1 MTRSIPLPGRRARRC
16 RQPLAVERLERRVV
30 LNGDP
35 PLLPAGNY
43 FEVQFTNHT
52 ARHGG
57 GQPSTGLYV
66 SVTSQTSPYKLTQ
79 YLSGGDAVYVAEV
92 DATASGTVASY
103 PLSQLVDATD
113 GTLGFYVKV
122 SDGSAIQAFK
132 GGRIYVAD
140 QANAVPL
147 TAGGAPAGV
156 SPTSSFDYDFIEF
169 TVDPA
174 TSQLNLDTTQVDQF
188 GMPINLQVAPVQPD
202 FANGTGIVTTADRA
216 TIVGQFA
223 TYAGSSTPYAAY
235 AGVVQSSP
243 TRLLAPQHV
252 IDGDVAGTLA
262 LQRSFD
268 ESLFNFFNEYYAGPG
283 GGGKT
288 LYLTGNGANGPEI
301 FAGTTKKDFSALDL
315 NGTSQ
320 QYTVLQF
327 QGTGYQYLEADT
339 DLFPAVP
346 SVVGAST
353 GGNTSTTLN
362 GTKVSWTTNQFQG
375 FKVTILAGK
384 GKGQTRDIGS
394 NTPTQLVVKTGW
406 TTVPDDTSSF
416 AIWRDSDFYGGAI
429 YQVFYPYWT
438 GTGGN
443 AANSHAAGLDSAVP
457 PPQWYA
463 ANWPS
468 SENNIGLPVTS
479 AGRMVFGCS
488 GSFADD
494 VQQKAYYETHG
505 GAPTNF
511 DHKMLGNLENQL
523 VTMLNRGVTAATGAA
538 GVPVNMFLRSGS
550 FTANDL
556 IAVDLAQARQGQTA
570 GLVSTSTGTAGMAYT
585 PAELLAAVGAA
596 ATDEILWSSL
606 TGKIFFQGGQS
617 PIQTFSVDPT
627 DITKPFIVSAPTGS
641 PTNYV
646 LHHPSTSGLVA
657 GIGGVITSIL
667 FNWQSAVDLPTGG
680 AVEFSFSYGPASA
693 DGAPHYATLR
703 LSDPYASEPI
713 VTAPAPA
720 PAWGGFA
727 AGSLGPAS
735 GFTTDLRAASAPGL
749 PTSGMA
755 MSAIGLSNPT
765 YLYAMPGGDAI
776 TVYSPQPLKPLN
788 TNVINFA
795 DFYPLDQQGQPV
807 GAFNAYAAFFHI
819 GDAANAVPPPTVDG
833 KGYAFA
839 YDDNGGYSSD
849 ISVPLSPTAPTPV
862 TVLDVTL
869 LPWGATRPAIDLN
882 GDGIQD
888 VVWHNEQNGDYVGW
902 VYDANGQPTEP
913 VRVLI
918 GAPWKLAAA
927 GYFDDDNITDFVWR
941 YTGSGA
947 NEGANVLWN
956 MNADGTVK
964 SNVGFGGTP
973 TTALQ
978 TSGDY
983 NGDGI
988 TDLVWK
994 MPSTDHLVW
1003 IMNAGGTVA
1012 ATAAFATQSGA
1023 WQLART
1029 GADYDAD
1036 GDGKTDLIWFSGAT
1050 HVVYLMDGAA
1060 APTPATLPA
1069 GPSGSS
1075 LAATGDFNSDGI
1087 SDLVWASIGSSTV
1100 QQQLMGFSG
1109 GAPVVQ
1115 SQNAVAGDS
1124 GTVVEDSAVFWGNNL
1139 VWRSATTGVDSVWTM
1154 LGSEPQKKKTYGGSL
1169 DWRLIRR
1176 PGQA

>member
-1 MTRSIPLPGRRARRC
+1 
-16 RQPLAVERLERRVV
+16 LAVERLERRVV

-122 SDGSAIQAFK
+122 SDGSAIQAFT

-147 TAGGAPAGV
+147 TVGGAPAGV

-223 TYAGSSTPYAAY
+223 TYAGASTPYAAY

-268 ESLFNFFNEYYAGPG
+268 ESLLNFFNEYYAGPG

-327 QGTGYQYLEADT
+327 QGTGYQYMEADT

-353 GGNTSTTLN
+353 GSNTPTTLN
-362 GTKVSWTTNQFQG
+362 DTNVSWTTNQFQG
-375 FKVTILAGK
+375 FKVTILAGT

-394 NTPTQLVVKTGW
+394 NTPTQLVVTTGW

-416 AIWRDSDFYGGAI
+416 AIWRDSDFYGGAT

-505 GAPTNF
+505 GAPTRSSGRRSRARSSSREARARSRPSPSTRPTSPSRSSF
-511 DHKMLGNLENQL
+511 RHPPGIRR
-523 VTMLNRGVTAATGAA
+523 TMW
-538 GVPVNMFLRSGS
+538 
-550 FTANDL
+550 FTA
-556 IAVDLAQARQGQTA
+556 
-570 GLVSTSTGTAGMAYT
+570 
-585 PAELLAAVGAA
+585 
-596 ATDEILWSSL
+596 
-606 TGKIFFQGGQS
+606 
-617 PIQTFSVDPT
+617 
-627 DITKPFIVSAPTGS
+627 
-641 PTNYV
+641 
-646 LHHPSTSGLVA
+646 
-657 GIGGVITSIL
+657 
-667 FNWQSAVDLPTGG
+667 
-680 AVEFSFSYGPASA
+680 
-693 DGAPHYATLR
+693 
-703 LSDPYASEPI
+703 
-713 VTAPAPA
+713 
-720 PAWGGFA
+720 
-727 AGSLGPAS
+727 
-735 GFTTDLRAASAPGL
+735 
-749 PTSGMA
+749 
-755 MSAIGLSNPT
+755 
-765 YLYAMPGGDAI
+765 
-776 TVYSPQPLKPLN
+776 
-788 TNVINFA
+788 
-795 DFYPLDQQGQPV
+795 
-807 GAFNAYAAFFHI
+807 
-819 GDAANAVPPPTVDG
+819 
-833 KGYAFA
+833 
-839 YDDNGGYSSD
+839 
-849 ISVPLSPTAPTPV
+849 
-862 TVLDVTL
+862 
-869 LPWGATRPAIDLN
+869 
-882 GDGIQD
+882 
-888 VVWHNEQNGDYVGW
+888 
-902 VYDANGQPTEP
+902 
-913 VRVLI
+913 
-918 GAPWKLAAA
+918 
-927 GYFDDDNITDFVWR
+927 
-941 YTGSGA
+941 
-947 NEGANVLWN
+947 
-956 MNADGTVK
+956 
-964 SNVGFGGTP
+964 
-973 TTALQ
+973 
-978 TSGDY
+978 
-983 NGDGI
+983 
-988 TDLVWK
+988 
-994 MPSTDHLVW
+994 
-1003 IMNAGGTVA
+1003 
-1012 ATAAFATQSGA
+1012 
-1023 WQLART
+1023 
-1029 GADYDAD
+1029 
-1036 GDGKTDLIWFSGAT
+1036 
-1050 HVVYLMDGAA
+1050 
-1060 APTPATLPA
+1060 
-1069 GPSGSS
+1069 
-1075 LAATGDFNSDGI
+1075 
-1087 SDLVWASIGSSTV
+1087 
-1100 QQQLMGFSG
+1100 
-1109 GAPVVQ
+1109 
-1115 SQNAVAGDS
+1115 
-1124 GTVVEDSAVFWGNNL
+1124 
-1139 VWRSATTGVDSVWTM
+1139 
-1154 LGSEPQKKKTYGGSL
+1154 
-1169 DWRLIRR
+1169 RR
-1176 PGQA
+1176 PRRVWSPEPAA